1 MAIWD
6 VLVIGGG
13 ASGLSA
19 AATAARMGLSCLV
32 IDRMGGGGELM
43 NLGPLHGLD
52 KALTGPDLAAQL
64 LEDAVT
70 AGAELEIGEVSR
82 LAREGSGWRVVT
94 DNGAHDACA
103 VILAVGLAPGTLA
116 LSNEAN
122 YEGRGVSR
130 CAACD
135 GPLYHGLPVVVA
147 GADRWAVQEAWDL
160 VGFGCRVTLVTQG
173 AAGPPAANGL
183 AVVSGRILALD
194 GGPTLEAVIVVPSD
208 STEPLRLPAQAV
220 FVQSGRRPTLGF
232 ALKAPASDP
241 DGRLI
246 ANTAL
251 QCDMPGLF
259 GAGDARAGADRTLAV
274 AMEAS
279 QPAPPAM
286 INELT
291 RKYRIGLFALGD

>member
-19 AATAARMGLSCLV
+19 AAAAAGMGSSCLI

-43 NLGPLHGLD
+43 NLGPLHD
-52 KALTGPDLAAQL
+52 VDEALTGPDLAARL

-94 DNGAHDACA
+94 DSGADDARA

-116 LSNEAN
+116 LGNEEN
-122 YEGRGVSR
+122 YEGRGVSH

-135 GPLYHGLPVVVA
+135 APLYRGLPVVVA
-147 GADRWAVQEAWDL
+147 GADRWAVQEARDL
-160 VGFGCRVTLVTQG
+160 AGFGCEVTLVTQG
-173 AAGPPAANGL
+173 TPEPSAADGL
-183 AVVSGRILALD
+183 AVVPGRILALE
-194 GGPTLEAVIVVPSD
+194 GAPALEAVIVAPSD

-220 FVQSGRRPTLGF
+220 FVQTGRRPSLGF
-232 ALKAPASDP
+232 AQEAPACDP

-246 ANTAL
+246 ANADL

-259 GAGDARAGADRTLAV
+259 VAGDAKAGADRTLAC
-274 AMEAS
+274 AMADGRH
-279 QPAPPAM
+279 AAAGAHAM
-286 INELT
+286 LV
-291 RKYRIGLFALGD
+291 ALGKPTD

>member
-43 NLGPLHGLD
+43 NLGPLHDLD
-52 KALTGPDLAAQL
+52 EALTGPDLAAQL

-70 AGAELEIGEVSR
+70 AGAELEIDEVSR

-94 DNGAHDACA
+94 DSGAHDACA

-122 YEGRGVSR
+122 YEGRGVSH

-135 GPLYHGLPVVVA
+135 GPLYRGLPVVVA
-147 GADRWAVQEAWDL
+147 GADRWAVQEARDL
-160 VGFGCRVTLVTQG
+160 VGFDCRVTLVTQG
-173 AAGPPAANGL
+173 AAGPPAADGL

-194 GGPTLEAVIVVPSD
+194 GAPALEAVIVVPGD
-208 STEPLRLPAQAV
+208 STEPLCLPAQAV
-220 FVQSGRRPTLGF
+220 FVQTGRRPTLGF

-246 ANTAL
+246 ANTDL

-259 GAGDARAGADRTLAV
+259 VAGDARAGADRTLAG
-274 AMEAS
+274 AMEDGRRAAAS
-279 QPAPPAM
+279 AHAM
-286 INELT
+286 LI
-291 RKYRIGLFALGD
+291 ALGKPTD